1 MDDTLLCFRLYRRG
15 KKRKQNVGREEMKV
29 YKRTD
34 SFAEQ
39 SKKK

>member
-1 MDDTLLCFRLYRRG
+1 MILFFAFGSTEEE